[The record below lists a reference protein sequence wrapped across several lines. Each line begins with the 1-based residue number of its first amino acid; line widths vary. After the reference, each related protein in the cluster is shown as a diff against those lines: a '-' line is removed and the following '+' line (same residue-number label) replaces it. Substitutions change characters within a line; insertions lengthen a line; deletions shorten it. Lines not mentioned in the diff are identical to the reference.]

1 MVRCPPGVRTGDRIV
16 VSAPNRRG
24 TEAYM
29 ATVPVGVGPGDQF
42 PVLVNN
48 QQMMVTCPP
57 GVGPGMQVRIMVPS
71 QPQRQ
76 PPSSSSSP
84 FGDTM
89 YEVVVPQGVRPG
101 QPFALIA
108 NGQRVMVTCPQR
120 AAPGQKIQFRLPIQM
135 SDEEIKSITLNYE
148 RDGWTRCLTTDLEFK
163 WIRQEA
169 TGSGKDGEGKEG
181 EGKEADS
188 SGRLSRE
195 DVDKL
200 AFVRQLTPNPKALA
214 KLDINL
220 VPAQEAQASTLVN
233 GRSLAK
239 ELSQHVMSPFK
250 TKEAWFRNQIQ
261 QLQVPWDDGH
271 IRINVRRSN
280 LLIDAVD
287 AIESV
292 KKEDMRKTFRFEFQ
306 NEPGVDAGGVA
317 REWFQLVSEQLFN
330 PDVALFSYSAINQMC
345 MQINP
350 MSGLCNEDH
359 LRYFHFCGRLL
370 GKALFDRQIV
380 NAHLVQNLY
389 KQILAWPL
397 ILQDLEALDA
407 DVYQNFMKL
416 FDLDDVADLDLD
428 FTASVNAMGEHQ
440 EVELKPGGAKVTV
453 TNQNLDEY
461 LSLQL
466 KYRLMTRVQEQ
477 TKHFLAGF
485 YDVVEEPLLSVFDF
499 QELELLLCGLPDID
513 VSDWMSNSEYTGDYE
528 RKGASHKVVKYFWE
542 VVNDDFSQ
550 EQRARLLQ
558 FTTGTSGVPAAG
570 FAMLQGNDGNIRKF
584 TVNSIQKSASIFPRA
599 HTCFNRIDLPLYDSK
614 KELKK
619 YVTLAIQMECTGFD
633 ID

>member
-1 MVRCPPGVRTGDRIV
+1 MVRCPAGVRTGDRIV

-29 ATVPVGVGPGDQF
+29 ATVPAGIASGDQF

-48 QQMMVTCPP
+48 QQMMVTCPA

-76 PPSSSSSP
+76 APQPSSSP

-135 SDEEIKSITLNYE
+135 SNEEIQSIKLSYE
-148 RDGWTRCLTTDLEFK
+148 KDGWSRCLTTDLEFVWFRNEK
-163 WIRQEA
+163 TEKPGEESTTPA
-169 TGSGKDGEGKEG
+169 ASEGKLTRD
-181 EGKEADS
+181 K
-188 SGRLSRE
+188 
-195 DVDKL
+195 VDKL
-200 AFVRQLTPNPKALA
+200 AFVRQFTPDPSASLGKTI
-214 KLDINL
+214 KL
-220 VPAQEAQASTLVN
+220 VPADEAKMTTLVN
-233 GRSLAK
+233 GRSLAQD
-239 ELSQHVMSPFK
+239 LARHVTAPFQ
-250 TKEAWFRNQIQ
+250 TKEAWFRGQIS
-261 QLQVPWDDGH
+261 QLQIPWEEGH
-271 IRINVRRSN
+271 IRVNVRRTN
-280 LLIDAVD
+280 LLVD
-287 AIESV
+287 AMEALESV
-292 KKEDMRKTFRFEFQ
+292 KKEDLRKTFRFEFQ
-306 NEPGVDAGGVA
+306 GEPGIDAGGVA

-330 PDVALFSYSAINQMC
+330 PDVALFSNSAINQMC

-350 MSGLCNEDH
+350 MSGFCNEEH
-359 LRYFHFCGRLL
+359 LRYFHFCGRLF

-380 NAHLVQNLY
+380 NAHFVSNLY
-389 KQILAWPL
+389 KHILGWPVTTE
-397 ILQDLEALDA
+397 DLESLDS
-407 DVYQNFMKL
+407 DVHQNLLKL
-416 FDLDDVADLDLD
+416 LTMDDVSIIDLD
-428 FTASVNAMGEHQ
+428 FTASINVLGEHK
-440 EVELKPGGAKVTV
+440 EEDLKPDGANCAV
-453 TNQNLDEY
+453 TNDNLEEY
-461 LSLQL
+461 LGLQCQ
-466 KYRLMTRVQEQ
+466 YRLMNRVSEQ
-477 TKHFLAGF
+477 TKHLLQGF
-485 YDVVEEPLLSVFDF
+485 YDVIDEPLLSVFDF

-513 VSDWMSNSEYTGDYE
+513 VRDWRSNSEYAGEYE
-528 RKGASHKVVKYFWE
+528 KKGAAHKNVKMFWE
-542 VVNDDFSQ
+542 VVEEEFSV

-584 TVNSIQKSASIFPRA
+584 TVNSITKQASIFPRA
-599 HTCFNRIDLPLYDSK
+599 HTCFNRIDLPLYENK

-619 YVTLAIQMECTGFD
+619 YLTLAVSMECTGFD

>member
-1 MVRCPPGVRTGDRIV
+1 
-16 VSAPNRRG
+16 
-24 TEAYM
+24 
-29 ATVPVGVGPGDQF
+29 
-42 PVLVNN
+42 
-48 QQMMVTCPP
+48 MVTCPP

-188 SGRLSRE
+188 SGRLTRE

-239 ELSQHVMSPFK
+239 ELSRHVMSPFK

-271 IRINVRRSN
+271 IRINVRRS
-280 LLIDAVD
+280 
-287 AIESV
+287 
-292 KKEDMRKTFRFEFQ
+292 
-306 NEPGVDAGGVA
+306 
-317 REWFQLVSEQLFN
+317 
-330 PDVALFSYSAINQMC
+330 
-345 MQINP
+345 
-350 MSGLCNEDH
+350 
-359 LRYFHFCGRLL
+359 
-370 GKALFDRQIV
+370 
-380 NAHLVQNLY
+380 
-389 KQILAWPL
+389 
-397 ILQDLEALDA
+397 
-407 DVYQNFMKL
+407 
-416 FDLDDVADLDLD
+416 
-428 FTASVNAMGEHQ
+428 
-440 EVELKPGGAKVTV
+440 
-453 TNQNLDEY
+453 
-461 LSLQL
+461 
-466 KYRLMTRVQEQ
+466 
-477 TKHFLAGF
+477 
-485 YDVVEEPLLSVFDF
+485 
-499 QELELLLCGLPDID
+499 
-513 VSDWMSNSEYTGDYE
+513 
-528 RKGASHKVVKYFWE
+528 
-542 VVNDDFSQ
+542 
-550 EQRARLLQ
+550 
-558 FTTGTSGVPAAG
+558 
-570 FAMLQGNDGNIRKF
+570 
-584 TVNSIQKSASIFPRA
+584 
-599 HTCFNRIDLPLYDSK
+599 
-614 KELKK
+614 
-619 YVTLAIQMECTGFD
+619 
-633 ID
+633 

>member
-1 MVRCPPGVRTGDRIV
+1 MSILYSASHNLQSSRSQPHSVPPGAYSVPGNPTRRQNQQFYVTVPRGVRPGHEFPVLAGGHQLMVRCPPGVRTGDRIV

-188 SGRLSRE
+188 SGRLTRE

-214 KLDINL
+214 KLDVRICIASK
-220 VPAQEAQASTLVN
+220 PSQAPPK
-233 GRSLAK
+233 G
-239 ELSQHVMSPFK
+239 
-250 TKEAWFRNQIQ
+250 
-261 QLQVPWDDGH
+261 
-271 IRINVRRSN
+271 
-280 LLIDAVD
+280 
-287 AIESV
+287 
-292 KKEDMRKTFRFEFQ
+292 
-306 NEPGVDAGGVA
+306 
-317 REWFQLVSEQLFN
+317 
-330 PDVALFSYSAINQMC
+330 
-345 MQINP
+345 
-350 MSGLCNEDH
+350 
-359 LRYFHFCGRLL
+359 
-370 GKALFDRQIV
+370 
-380 NAHLVQNLY
+380 
-389 KQILAWPL
+389 
-397 ILQDLEALDA
+397 
-407 DVYQNFMKL
+407 
-416 FDLDDVADLDLD
+416 
-428 FTASVNAMGEHQ
+428 TA
-440 EVELKPGGAKVTV
+440 
-453 TNQNLDEY
+453 
-461 LSLQL
+461 
-466 KYRLMTRVQEQ
+466 
-477 TKHFLAGF
+477 
-485 YDVVEEPLLSVFDF
+485 
-499 QELELLLCGLPDID
+499 
-513 VSDWMSNSEYTGDYE
+513 
-528 RKGASHKVVKYFWE
+528 
-542 VVNDDFSQ
+542 
-550 EQRARLLQ
+550 
-558 FTTGTSGVPAAG
+558 
-570 FAMLQGNDGNIRKF
+570 
-584 TVNSIQKSASIFPRA
+584 
-599 HTCFNRIDLPLYDSK
+599 
-614 KELKK
+614 LKK
-619 YVTLAIQMECTGFD
+619 
-633 ID
+633 